1 MRCHY
6 EKPPVYLSM
15 YLHPGFKDYFD
26 KRSGSCTDE
35 LYPIVTVQQM
45 MWALKIKPIQKERL
59 ETTFYRRDI

>member
-1 MRCHY
+1 MRYHY
-6 EKPPVYLSM
+6 EKPSVYLSM

-45 MWALKIKPIQKERL
+45 MWALKIKPIQKE
-59 ETTFYRRDI
+59 